1 MPQRRVTHDHS
12 DPGRSEVVIGSAQDP
27 RHQLKDLADERM
39 VVFTEPI
46 QVPES
51 WDPPKTESD
60 GPSRHTSYPPYTR
73 VFTSKSDR
81 TMKHKPI
88 LKLDENHTKLTKL
101 DTRPIQLPPSLVG
114 NYPMKSKSLQNGHG
128 LALIINNE
136 NFANSQRHNQ
146 RRGTQRDE
154 YNLIET
160 FRFLGYRVEIRRDC
174 KKEDIERIFD
184 DINSLIKDEDDSFV
198 CCILSH
204 GSDNI
209 VYGSDSE
216 GVILR
221 TADNSLEMKLSKCVK
236 LEQKP
241 KLFFVSTCRVPKR
254 EPKKDGAGTR
264 EPESD
269 SNEINPRADFAFNYA
284 TLPGE
289 ASWRYTDTGTFYII
303 KLCQILCQDATRAT
317 LSDIQKMVAKEV
329 SKMDKHQ
336 VPTLEEQT
344 TQNVYF
350 FDDFFK
356 DIIIIK

>member
-27 RHQLKDLADERM
+27 THQLKDRADERVVT

-51 WDPPKTESD
+51 WDPPETESD
-60 GPSRHTSYPPYTR
+60 GPSTRTSYPPYPR

-81 TMKHKPI
+81 TMKRKPK
-88 LKLDENHTKLTKL
+88 LKLNEDPKKLTTL
-101 DTRPIQLPPSLVG
+101 DTWPIQSPPSLVG
-114 NYPMKSKSLQNGHG
+114 NYPMKSQFPAHGHG

-136 NFANSQRHNQ
+136 NFDQPQHKQRK
-146 RRGTQRDE
+146 GSDRDE

-174 KKEDIERIFD
+174 EKEVIERLFD
-184 DINSLIKDEDDSFV
+184 DMNASIKDEDDSFV

-209 VYGSDSE
+209 IYGSDSE

-221 TADNSLEMKLSKCVK
+221 TAENSLEMKLAKCVMLK
-236 LEQKP
+236 HKP
-241 KLFFVSTCRVPKR
+241 KLFFVSTCRKPK
-254 EPKKDGAGTR
+254 PKPKEGDAGTR

-289 ASWRYTDTGTFYII
+289 ASWRYTDTGTFYIS
-303 KLCQILCQDATRAT
+303 KLCQILCENATKAT
-317 LSDIQKMVAKEV
+317 LSDIQKKVAQVVGGME
-329 SKMDKHQ
+329 MHQ
-336 VPTLEEQT
+336 LPTQEEQT
-344 TQNVYF
+344 TRNVYF
-350 FDDFFK
+350 FDDFF
-356 DIIIIK
+356 